1 MRPMLTDPTLDLK
14 FTDSATEA
22 KTAEPPARCCDTGL
36 FDDIPP
42 AIWKVF
48 LGSWVGVFALFALNF
63 ATDLSASFVIVISCF
78 FGMMAFG
85 LPIAMAAQSKRG
97 PAPTGM
103 IQTQSGPLS
112 AWEAGA
118 QIVSIPVAAVFGLT
132 CFILFVM

>member
-1 MRPMLTDPTLDLK
+1 MFDDPVLELELSDPVEETQTDTPVR
-14 FTDSATEA
+14 S
-22 KTAEPPARCCDTGL
+22 CDTGL
-36 FDDIPP
+36 FDDIPT

-48 LGSWVGVFALFALNF
+48 LLSWLCVFGLFALNF

-85 LPIAMAAQSKRG
+85 LPIAMASQSKRG
-97 PAPTGM
+97 RPPAGM

-118 QIVSIPVAAVFGLT
+118 QIVSIPVAAMFALI
-132 CFILFVM
+132 CFILFVK